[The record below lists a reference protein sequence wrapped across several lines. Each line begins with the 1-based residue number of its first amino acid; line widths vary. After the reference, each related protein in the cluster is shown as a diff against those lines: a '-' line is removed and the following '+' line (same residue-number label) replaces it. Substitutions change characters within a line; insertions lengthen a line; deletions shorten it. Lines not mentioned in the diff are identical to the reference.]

1 MDVSK
6 LTPAGQKNLND
17 ISEGNPIYENLL
29 KMTKNPMEYNE
40 KFLMQLLDDNKNTVY
55 GKKYG
60 FEKIKSVSDYQSIV
74 PITEYDDYIEYIISM
89 SENGAENLITAYK
102 VDHYSKSSGTL
113 GNPKKIPLSINA
125 QKIMSKYTLLY
136 TIAMIA
142 DEIGIDWID
151 SRALNLVELSI
162 ETLKSGATYGAL
174 SAKFMMNFKDIL
186 PLIYTSPFEA
196 FFPETD
202 TNTRYLHSRFALMDK
217 NINMSQAAFYNFFL
231 EIIRYIGS
239 NWELLVRDI
248 ENGTIDESIKMSNEV
263 REKVLEKIDPL
274 PDRANELREIFKNG
288 FDKEI
293 INLIWPNMSFLV
305 GIGTGGFSNY
315 AKKIREMYGGN
326 SFKFCL
332 MGLAASEGN
341 FSVPY
346 ELENPNSLLIPDSV
360 FYEFR
365 PVHDDSMDNI
375 LTLDQLKE
383 GEDYELIITNLS
395 GFYRYKMQDVIR
407 CTGKYNNMPTIQ
419 FLYRLNQTVNLAGE
433 KTTEMVLRNTLQRAE
448 EKFNFDLVEFS
459 MYPDSDASPPKYVFL
474 IEALNIPQNIKKEDI
489 KNFIEEDLSISNP
502 SFGDKIKNGILGKID
517 IYYLQEETYL
527 LYRDLMIMKG
537 TSSAQ
542 LKPPRVIVNEFQRK
556 FFFTLIEK
564 QNIS

>member
-1 MDVSK
+1 MDISK

-17 ISEGNPIYENLL
+17 ISEGKSIYENLL
-29 KMTKNPMEYNE
+29 IMTNNPMEHNE
-40 KFLMQLLDDNKNTVY
+40 KFLMQLLEDNKNTVY

-60 FEKIKSVSDYQSIV
+60 FGKIKSISDYQSKV
-74 PITEYDDYIEYIISM
+74 PITEYDDYIEYIIPM
-89 SENGAENLITAYK
+89 SEDGVKNLITSYE

-113 GNPKKIPLSINA
+113 GNPKKIPLSVNA
-125 QKIMSKYTLLY
+125 QKIMYEYTLLY
-136 TIAMIA
+136 TMAMISS
-142 DEIGIDWID
+142 EIGINWVD

-174 SAKFMMNFKDIL
+174 SAKFMLNFKEVL

-196 FFPETD
+196 FFPEID

-217 NINMSQAAFYNFFL
+217 NINMGQAAFYNFFL
-231 EIIRYIGS
+231 EIIRYIES

-263 REKVLEKIDPL
+263 RKKVLEKINPL
-274 PDRANELREIFKNG
+274 PDRANEFREIFKDG
-288 FDKEI
+288 FDKPI
-293 INLIWPNMSFLV
+293 IPIIWPNMSFLV

-315 AKKIREMYGGN
+315 TKKIREIYGGN
-326 SFKFCL
+326 NFKFCL
-332 MGLAASEGN
+332 MGLSASEGN

-346 ELENPNSLLIPDSV
+346 ELENPNSLLLPDSI

-365 PVHDDSMDNI
+365 PVHDDNMDNI

-395 GFYRYKMQDVIR
+395 GFYRYRMQDVIR
-407 CTGKYNNMPTIQ
+407 VTGKYNNMPTIQ

-433 KTTEMVLRNTLQRAE
+433 KTTEMVLSNTLQRAE

-459 MYPDSDASPPKYVFL
+459 IYPDSDASPPKYVFL
-474 IEALNIPQNIKKEDI
+474 IEALNIPENVKKEDI
-489 KNFIEEDLSISNP
+489 KNFIEEDLSKSNP
-502 SFGDKIKNGILGKID
+502 SFGDKIKKRILGKIELD
-517 IYYLQEETYL
+517 YLQEETHL

-537 TSSAQ
+537 ISSAQ
-542 LKPPRVIVNEFQRK
+542 LKPPRVIVNEVQRK
-556 FFFTLIEK
+556 FFFALTE
-564 QNIS
+564 

>member
-17 ISEGNPIYENLL
+17 ISEGKPIYENLL

-74 PITEYDDYIEYIISM
+74 PITEYDDYVEYIIPM
-89 SENGAENLITAYK
+89 SEDGAENLITAYE

-125 QKIMSKYTLLY
+125 QKIMSEYTLLY

-142 DEIGIDWID
+142 SEIGIDWID

-174 SAKFMMNFKDIL
+174 SAKFMLNFKNIL

-202 TNTRYLHSRFALMDK
+202 TNTRYIHSRFALMDK
-217 NINMSQAAFYNFFL
+217 NINMGQTAFYNFFL
-231 EIIRYIGS
+231 EIIRYIES

-263 REKVLEKIDPL
+263 RKKVLEKIDPL
-274 PDRANELREIFKNG
+274 PDRANELREIFKDG
-288 FDKEI
+288 FDKQI
-293 INLIWPNMSFLV
+293 IPIIWPNMSFLV

-315 AKKIREMYGGN
+315 TKKIREMYGGN
-326 SFKFCL
+326 NFKFCL
-332 MGLAASEGN
+332 MGLSASEGN

-346 ELENPNSLLIPDSV
+346 ELENPNSLLIPNSV

-407 CTGKYNNMPTIQ
+407 VTGKYNNMPTIQ

-433 KTTEMVLRNTLQRAE
+433 KTTEMVLSNTLQRAE
-448 EKFNFDLVEFS
+448 KKFNFDLVEFS

-474 IEALNIPQNIKKEDI
+474 IEALNVPQNVKKEDI
-489 KNFIEEDLSISNP
+489 KNFIEEDLSKSNQ
-502 SFGDKIKNGILGKID
+502 SFGDKIKKGILGKIEL
-517 IYYLQEETYL
+517 YYLQEETNL
-527 LYRDLMIMKG
+527 LYRDLMVMKG

-556 FFFTLIEK
+556 FFFALIEK
-564 QNIS
+564 